1 MKKEI
6 EQIEGFPPIVGHT
19 PKVLILGSFPG
30 EESLRQKQYYAH
42 SRNLFWEIMEQVCGA
57 GRDLDYE
64 DRLNI
69 LRNSNIA
76 LWDVLKTCSRQGSLD
91 NNIRNGFY
99 EVNDFKNFLMEH
111 DIKAICFNGQ
121 KAGELF
127 QRIPATTLPELPV
140 LSVLPSTSPANAG
153 IPKDIK
159 ISLWLLI
166 KKHLK

>member
-1 MKKEI
+1 MEKKI
-6 EQIEGFPPIVGHT
+6 EHLEGFQPVAGNSSKI
-19 PKVLILGSFPG
+19 LILGTFPG

-42 SRNLFWEIMEQVCGA
+42 PRNLFWTIMAQICGA

-69 LRNSNIA
+69 LKNSNIA

-91 NNIRNGFY
+91 TNIRNGFY
-99 EVNDFKNFLMEH
+99 EVNDFKKFLAEH
-111 DIKAICFNGQ
+111 GIKAIFFNGQ

-140 LSVLPSTSPANAG
+140 LAILPSTSPANAR
-153 IPKDIK
+153 IPKDTK
-159 ISLWLLI
+159 ISRWLLI
-166 KKHLK
+166 KEHLK

>member
-1 MKKEI
+1 MKKQI
-6 EQIEGFPPIVGHT
+6 ELIEGFPPVVGHS

-30 EESLRQKQYYAH
+30 EESLRKKQYFAH
-42 SRNLFWEIMEQVCGA
+42 PRNLFWEFMGQVCGA
-57 GRDLDYE
+57 GRDIDYE
-64 DRLNI
+64 ERLNI

-91 NNIRNGFY
+91 TNIRNGFY
-99 EVNDFKNFLMEH
+99 EVNDFKKFLAEY
-111 DIKAICFNGQ
+111 DIKAICFNGR

-140 LSVLPSTSPANAG
+140 LSVLPSTSPANAR
-153 IPKDIK
+153 IPKNVK
-159 ISLWLLI
+159 IGLWLLI

>member
-1 MKKEI
+1 MKKQI
-6 EQIEGFPPIVGHT
+6 EHIEGFPPIVGSS
-19 PKVLILGSFPG
+19 PKVLILGTFPG

-42 SRNLFWEIMEQVCGA
+42 PRNLFWEIMGLIFGT
-57 GRDLDYE
+57 GRDIEYE

-76 LWDVLKTCSRQGSLD
+76 LWDVLKTCNRHGSLD
-91 NNIRNGFY
+91 TNIRNGSY
-99 EVNDFKNFLMEH
+99 EVNDFKQFLAKH
-111 DIKAICFNGQ
+111 DIKAICFNGK

-153 IPKDIK
+153 IPKDDK
-159 ISLWLLI
+159 ISRWLLI
-166 KKHLK
+166 KKHLN